1 MNNLKSKFIKL
12 STEERL
18 YHYDRP
24 IVALTGGIAT
34 GKSTVSKLFEQRG
47 LKIIDA
53 DQLVKSI
60 YQTQEAQDYIK
71 TNFPI
76 AWEQGKISFPK
87 LRELF
92 FHDYKIKKNIES
104 FIYARLPKAFKEATD
119 LIKDQGFYLYD
130 VPLLFERNLD
140 TKVDLSI
147 VVYAPRDIQLKR
159 LIDRDKVT
167 EETAQKIL
175 DAQMNIE
182 EKKDRSDLIISNKG
196 TLSELAAEVDQLLLQ
211 ILD

>member
-1 MNNLKSKFIKL
+1 MKKLKSRFIKL

-60 YQTQEAQDYIK
+60 YQTQEARDYIK
-71 TNFPI
+71 TNFPS
-76 AWEQGKISFPK
+76 AWEQEQISFPK

-92 FHDYKIKKNIES
+92 FHDPKIKKAIES

-147 VVYAPRDIQLKR
+147 VVYAPRNIQLNR

-167 EETAQKIL
+167 EETAQRIL
-175 DAQMNIE
+175 DAQMDIE
-182 EKKDRSDLIISNKG
+182 EKKDRSDLILNNMG
-196 TLSELAAEVDQLLLQ
+196 TMSELAAEVNQLLLQ